1 MTIKTNNKHII
12 KNDVFFCF
20 LNAEKYLT
28 SQNLLDVSKIY
39 VVSGFFKRA
48 KWKDILNELKYKKD
62 KHQSNNEDIIN
73 NIKKKIIELEGE
85 QLRSTFIKELKKKY
99 QIPNN
104 LTAITGTKGKTSSC
118 WFIFQ
123 LLNLCHQNCGYIG
136 TIGVYYY
143 KNNTLNKINKND
155 NLTTPQIEDLYY
167 FLDRMKKNGIENVIF
182 EASSHSLEQ
191 ARIAGLHIKISGFT
205 NLTQDHLDYH
215 KTMDN
220 YFNAKAKL
228 FQEYQQIGDIAI
240 INNDD
245 ERSAQLKT
253 ICKEKQLKIIT
264 FGLSKDSDFYIKS
277 IKQNATKQEVNFKYK
292 NKQYTF
298 DTKILGKFQISN
310 IAMALLITEQYGINM
325 KDILNK
331 VSIISA
337 PFGRMQQVLNE
348 NIFIDYAHTPKS
360 LEESLLTLKSIYDN
374 IILIFG
380 CGGDRDRQKRPI
392 MFHIASKIAD
402 TIIITSDNPRT
413 EDPKKI
419 IEDMVCFLNQ
429 KDNQLKNNVF
439 VIDEIR
445 KIDNKYN
452 NLISQKQII
461 DKTIIEID
469 RKKAIILG
477 VKQYLNKTKQKTALL
492 IAGKGH
498 EDYQINGNIK
508 IHFSDFEEVEKI
520 LKNNK

>member
-1 MTIKTNNKHII
+1 
-12 KNDVFFCF
+12 
-20 LNAEKYLT
+20 
-28 SQNLLDVSKIY
+28 
-39 VVSGFFKRA
+39 
-48 KWKDILNELKYKKD
+48 
-62 KHQSNNEDIIN
+62 
-73 NIKKKIIELEGE
+73 
-85 QLRSTFIKELKKKY
+85 
-99 QIPNN
+99 
-104 LTAITGTKGKTSSC
+104 
-118 WFIFQ
+118 
-123 LLNLCHQNCGYIG
+123 
-136 TIGVYYY
+136 
-143 KNNTLNKINKND
+143 
-155 NLTTPQIEDLYY
+155 
-167 FLDRMKKNGIENVIF
+167 MKKNGIENVIF

-310 IAMALLITEQYGINM
+310 IAMALLITEQYGIHM

-337 PFGRMQQVLNE
+337 PFGR
-348 NIFIDYAHTPKS
+348 T
-360 LEESLLTLKSIYDN
+360 
-374 IILIFG
+374 
-380 CGGDRDRQKRPI
+380 I

-419 IEDMVCFLNQ
+419 IEDMICFLNQ
-429 KDNQLKNNVF
+429 KDNQLKDNVF

-452 NLISQKQII
+452 NPISQKQII